1 MRVFC
6 ISVSIALLHLVVGL
20 DVAYTQAINEPVENS
35 VYDFLYR
42 NAQKGNIDLDDIV
55 RPLLRNQIAFYLD
68 SIQKRAQRLPGSLN
82 RIEKKELLFYQREYG
97 LPLQEGFQNPQPERW
112 FSKDV
117 RGRLRFFSKIVGD
130 SLPVVTQNRKTNPFQ
145 FNIEPILQ
153 G

>member
-55 RPLLRNQIAFYLD
+55 SKNGPSVFRVRSIGSKRRNYYFINASTAFPY
-68 SIQKRAQRLPGSLN
+68 KRGFKIHSPNAGFRKMCAVAFGSLA
-82 RIEKKELLFYQREYG
+82 R
-97 LPLQEGFQNPQPERW
+97 
-112 FSKDV
+112 S
-117 RGRLRFFSKIVGD
+117 
-130 SLPVVTQNRKTNPFQ
+130 
-145 FNIEPILQ
+145 
-153 G
+153 